1 MHGGGPRGAAFKAE
15 GGGLC
20 GGGVPR
26 VGWGRVCCLPSCLR
40 RRLRGA
46 AAVVPGQHGRVP
58 RRGGHRLHQLLDQRL
73 GSLRP
78 RPPIP
83 PRPGVSAR
91 PPGPPPCRAHPD
103 GAHPPRRDFH
113 AVDPQD
119 PVGIHQLMLDT
130 AEQELGIQPVL
141 SSTEMASMAEPDRLG
156 LITYLSQ
163 FYEAFKPS
171 PGEGFR
177 GGLSHPE
184 PPPPGP
190 AGCCPLS
197 GCVPSTS
204 PLRSVG
210 GGEQEAAVPPRH
222 EGRHPLPQQAAE
234 EPHPDPQTCPGEHP
248 NATQP
253 LVAPHGCAPPALSPP
268 FVSAGE
274 RPEGPRGQKDPQ
286 GRRGGSAPCTTRDA
300 PGGCNPWGGNGC

>member
-58 RRGGHRLHQLLDQRL
+58 RCGGHRLHQLLDQRL

-184 PPPPGP
+184 RPPGASWVLP
-190 AGCCPLS
+190 AVRVRPQH
-197 GCVPSTS
+197 VPSAQRRR
-204 PLRSVG
+204 RSAG
-210 GGEQEAAVPPRH
+210 SR
-222 EGRHPLPQQAAE
+222 
-234 EPHPDPQTCPGEHP
+234 C
-248 NATQP
+248 
-253 LVAPHGCAPPALSPP
+253 PPAARGAPSSS
-268 FVSAGE
+268 SASC
-274 RPEGPRGQKDPQ
+274 
-286 GRRGGSAPCTTRDA
+286 RRAAP
-300 PGGCNPWGGNGC
+300 